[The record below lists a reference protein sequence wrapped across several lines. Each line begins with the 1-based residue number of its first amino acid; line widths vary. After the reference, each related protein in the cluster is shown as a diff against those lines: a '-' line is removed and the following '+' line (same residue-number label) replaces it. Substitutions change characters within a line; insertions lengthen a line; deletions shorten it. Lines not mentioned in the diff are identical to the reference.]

1 MVNNL
6 VINPTKPASTT
17 VKGQEQAP
25 SFGAS
30 RTPIPYHEKKD
41 YNELASVIRK
51 LARSRGN

>member
-6 VINPTKPASTT
+6 VINPTKPALTR

-41 YNELASVIRK
+41 YNELASVIQK